1 MKKKYQIL
9 LSFFFISQI
18 SFAQEKTNL
27 ELINE
32 LIDTSTSKIVY
43 NLSDLTSNQK
53 LNINYPQEFSF
64 LSHRVSNSFVRN
76 GVKLNLD
83 STATTIINYSFSNV
97 KVEYSNLFKDGLFGS
112 YLMERKVTLS
122 GDFSIQKSN
131 LIANSDVFSFSAV
144 DTIAYDNYYNL
155 ENSSLPF
162 TKGKIPEPPFFPSIL
177 EPAIAI
183 TTVAVSVILFFSV
196 RTK

>member
-1 MKKKYQIL
+1 MKKKHQIL
-9 LSFFFISQI
+9 LSLFFISQLL
-18 SFAQEKTNL
+18 FAQEKTNL

-32 LIDTSTSKIVY
+32 LIDTSTSKIVN
-43 NLSDLTSNQK
+43 NLSHFPSTPK

-76 GVKLNLD
+76 GIKLSVD
-83 STATTIINYSFSNV
+83 SSATTIINYCFSNI

-122 GDFSIQKSN
+122 GDFSIQDSN
-131 LIANSDVFSFSAV
+131 MIANSDVFSFSVV
-144 DTIAYDNYYNL
+144 DTIAYDNYYSL

-162 TKGKIPEPPFFPSIL
+162 TKGNIPDPPFFPSIL